1 MQKKYLIVLSIL
13 SIVTLLVLV
22 TANTLSSFVFK
33 NDLKLHVPTA
43 NQQQGSTMNSTN
55 LVDDHIKN
63 DQIDIHYTN
72 FIQMS
77 DQLYKEAHKIIKK
90 KSLSNL
96 DDVVQLE
103 KELNKL
109 SQQQSLI
116 FERMKKEIDIIMQQ
130 ELQQMK

>member
-1 MQKKYLIVLSIL
+1 
-13 SIVTLLVLV
+13 
-22 TANTLSSFVFK
+22 
-33 NDLKLHVPTA
+33 
-43 NQQQGSTMNSTN
+43 
-55 LVDDHIKN
+55 
-63 DQIDIHYTN
+63 
-72 FIQMS
+72 MS